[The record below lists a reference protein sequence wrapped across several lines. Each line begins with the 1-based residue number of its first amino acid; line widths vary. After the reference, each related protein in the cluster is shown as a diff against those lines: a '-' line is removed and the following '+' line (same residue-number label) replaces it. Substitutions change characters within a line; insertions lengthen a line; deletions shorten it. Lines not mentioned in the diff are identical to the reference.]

1 MVLFK
6 NSPRRLH
13 ASKTVRAVLGLG
25 LGWMVFGMAF
35 GMTGC
40 AEPSSDT
47 GAGEPTGGADLVIWG
62 GKIATAGE
70 QQPEVEA
77 LAAKDGK
84 IVAVG
89 TRAEIEG
96 WVSDSTEV
104 VDLAGRLAIP
114 GFVESH
120 AHYLSIGDAR
130 IQLPLAKAETWT
142 EIVDMVRNAAAEAE
156 PGEWIRG
163 RGWHQDKW
171 ADAPGRVVNEFPTH
185 DDLTAAA
192 PENPVLLTHASGHAI
207 LANAEAMRLAGID
220 ANTPDPAGGD
230 IVRDEL
236 GEASGMFNE
245 TAQGLIHRARGGA
258 EGAASANEA
267 RKMIKM
273 AGDECRSKGVTSF
286 HDAGSPFSDVDA
298 FRKAADE
305 GQLGTRLWVMVEGSN
320 DDLAEN
326 LAAYK
331 TANYGDHD
339 VLAVGGIK
347 RYMDGALGSRGAWL
361 LAPYDDDPDTVG
373 LQLSELDDLRR
384 TAELARQHGYQLA
397 THAIGDRANR
407 EVLDVY
413 AEALGGGDSATETSS
428 DLRWRVEHAQ
438 HLDPEDIPRFAELG
452 VIASM
457 QTVHC
462 TSDGPWVP
470 ERIGDERSE
479 AGAYVWQK
487 LRQTG
492 ATVINGTDAPVEDVD
507 PIANYHSAV
516 TRLMKNGET
525 FYPDQ
530 ALGRLEALRSMT
542 LDGAYG
548 AFQEDLV
555 GSLEVGKLAD
565 VVVLSKD
572 ILTVPAE
579 EIRDTKVELTIMGGE
594 VVYRRAAE

>member
-1 MVLFK
+1 MAFRDF
-6 NSPRRLH
+6 SRRSA
-13 ASKTVRAVLGLG
+13 ASRSDRSAFGFGAGCALLGL
-25 LGWMVFGMAF
+25 VFGVM
-35 GMTGC
+35 GC
-40 AEPSSDT
+40 ADPGAET
-47 GAGEPTGGADLVIWG
+47 GSGAPPESAADLVIWG
-62 GKIATAGE
+62 GKIATVDD

-84 IVAVG
+84 IVALG
-89 TRAEIEG
+89 ARSEIEAL
-96 WVSDSTEV
+96 VSDATEI
-104 VDLAGRLAIP
+104 VDLRGRLAIP

-120 AHYLSIGDAR
+120 AHFLSIGDAR
-130 IQLPLAKAETWT
+130 IQLPLSTADSWAG
-142 EIVDMVRNAAAEAE
+142 IVGMVREAAAEAE

-171 ADAPGRVVNEFPTH
+171 SDEPARVVNEFPTH

-192 PENPVLLTHASGHAI
+192 PDNPVLLTHASGHAL

-220 ANTPDPAGGD
+220 ADTPNPAGGD
-230 IVRDEL
+230 IVRDEQ
-236 GEASGMFNE
+236 GKASGLFNE

-258 EGAASANEA
+258 EGAASESEA
-267 RKMIKM
+267 LKMVKM

-286 HDAGSPFSDVDA
+286 HDAGSPFSDVDVL
-298 FRKAADE
+298 RKAADE
-305 GQLGTRLWVMVEGSN
+305 GKLGTRLWVMVAGSN
-320 DDLAEN
+320 EELAAN
-326 LAAYK
+326 LADYK

-373 LQLSELDDLRR
+373 LQLSDLDDLRR
-384 TAELARQHGYQLA
+384 TAELAREHGYQLA

-407 EVLDVY
+407 EVLGIY
-413 AEALGGGDSATETSS
+413 AEAFEAGDGTPSK
-428 DLRWRVEHAQ
+428 LRWRIEHAQ

-487 LRQTG
+487 LRESG
-492 ATVINGTDAPVEDVD
+492 AALINGTDAPVEDVD

-525 FYPDQ
+525 FYPEQ

-548 AFQEDLV
+548 AFQEDVV

-565 VVVLSKD
+565 AVVLSKD

-579 EIRDTKVELTIMGGE
+579 EIRDARVDLTIMGGE
-594 VVYRRAAE
+594 VVYRRADGR